1 MQALTIL
8 SPETIAELGIMTR
21 SDVHS
26 VRDADKLGI
35 DLSGTEHDD
44 VDPSDFVE
52 VSHD

>member
-8 SPETIAELGIMTR
+8 SPETIAELGIMTS

-26 VRDADKLGI
+26 ARDADKLGI
-35 DLSGTEHDD
+35 NLSGPEHDD
-44 VDPSDFVE
+44 VDPSTFVE